1 MSTLEGKMAGKS
13 STIIYEQIKQ
23 DIIRNEYKAHQR
35 VAEDE
40 LAKKYG
46 ISRTPVRE
54 AIRMLEQDGFVCCV
68 KNVGTFIRPISAGE
82 IGDFFDVRGVLEGL
96 TARLAAKKKDAEFI
110 GELKQLAATAIE
122 AHQARDL
129 DAANALDTQ
138 FHGAINRRA
147 GNEFAEK
154 YLSSMSD
161 RLMWFLNISN
171 LSRIDYFGSVPFNKM
186 ENSHDKIIAAI
197 ESGDPELAERYAR
210 AHVEEAKQYFID
222 YCYNKF
228 ML

>member
-1 MSTLEGKMAGKS
+1 MAGKS

-35 VAEDE
+35 IAEDE
-40 LAKKYG
+40 LAKKFG

-96 TARLAAKKKDAEFI
+96 TARLVAKKADAELI
-110 GELKQLAATAIE
+110 AELKELAATAIA

-129 DAANALDTQ
+129 DAANALDRQ
-138 FHGAINRRA
+138 FHNRINTFA
-147 GNEFAEK
+147 GNEFAGK
-154 YLSSMSD
+154 YLSGMSD

-171 LSRIDYFGSVPFNKM
+171 LSRIDYLGSVPFSKM
-186 ENSHDKIIAAI
+186 VNSHDKLISAI